1 MRELLKS
8 FSESILH
15 NSSRLRQLNTPY
27 CVVSNERKYSP
38 KMGYSYNFET
48 GIETTLIIE
57 RLERTMPSFRT
68 KRMRQRRLRA
78 QNPNTLVSMG
88 RCRDLVP
95 YSGENSA
102 KEYHRNIRTLQ
113 QKDE

>member
-1 MRELLKS
+1 
-8 FSESILH
+8 
-15 NSSRLRQLNTPY
+15 LRQLNTPY

-38 KMGYSYNFET
+38 KMGYSYDFET
-48 GIETTLIIE
+48 RTETTLIIE
-57 RLERTMPSFRT
+57 RLERTMPSSRT

-78 QNPNTLVSMG
+78 QSLNTLVAMG
-88 RCRDLVP
+88 EHGDLVP
-95 YSGENSA
+95 YSSEKSG